1 VTTVA
6 RIRRGQRG
14 QRGRRGRRALT
25 IAICVLAPLGL
36 PASAGA
42 HAVLLT
48 SSPHWNAVL
57 RSAPPVLRLV
67 YDENVVPRF
76 ARVTVSNARGQNVAG
91 APRVTGRFVAIPL
104 SRLPKSSYTVR
115 WHMVAFADGH
125 VTEGAWSFGVQTNPL
140 PPAPVSGNGI
150 PIAPQLLAWLQ
161 FLGVA
166 LAGGALVVRALVWRP
181 AARVLGEDGSRD
193 APIALW
199 IGVAGAVI
207 GLHAGLLAFL
217 VDSYPIVG
225 GGVLNYIDTQIIPI
239 RVGTHVGQAWTLMT
253 FAWLAVLA
261 LLIAAWVTPRRREPL
276 LLVAGCLA
284 LATAFG
290 LSYASHSD
298 SVDTLTLLADYAH
311 LVASALWVGGLVSLA
326 LIVGV
331 VRPFARPAREA
342 FTRACLVQWSGLAIA
357 IVVQLAV
364 AGGYLALR
372 ELPNA
377 SSLFTTAY
385 GRTLLVKSA
394 ITLGAIALG
403 GYHHRIVVPRIAGG
417 EPAITIRRTLT
428 VEATLL
434 LAALVLAAILSQ
446 TAPPS

>member
-1 VTTVA
+1 MTAPT
-6 RIRRGQRG
+6 RSRRHRPVL
-14 QRGRRGRRALT
+14 AS
-25 IAICVLAPLGL
+25 AICAATLLAF

-76 ARVTVSNARGQNVAG
+76 ARVTVTNTRGQNVA
-91 APRVTGRFVAIPL
+91 ASARVTGRFVAIPL
-104 SRLPKSSYTVR
+104 SHLPKGSYTVR
-115 WHMVAFADGH
+115 WHMVAADDGH

-161 FLGVA
+161 FVAVA

-199 IGVAGAVI
+199 VGAVGAVI

-225 GGVLNYIDTQIIPI
+225 GGVANYVDTQIIPI

-261 LLIAAWVTPRRREPL
+261 LLIAAWVTPRRRER
-276 LLVAGCLA
+276 LLVLAGCLS

-311 LVASALWVGGLVSLA
+311 LIASALWVGGLISLA
-326 LIVGV
+326 LLIGV

-342 FTRACLVQWSGLAIA
+342 FVRACVVQWSGLAIA
-357 IVVQLAV
+357 IVIQLAV

-372 ELPNA
+372 ELPNV
-377 SSLFTTAY
+377 SSLFTTGY

-394 ITLGAIALG
+394 VTLGAIALG

-428 VEATLL
+428 VEASLL

-446 TAPPS
+446 SAPPT